1 VGHLARKSAEWSPL
15 SMPTILVLDDSAT
28 MVMSLSHILKGA
40 GYDVETGM
48 NGREGIIKLNDGVK
62 PNVILTDLNMPELDG
77 IGFIKEARKIA
88 STRFTPIIVLTTE
101 SGGRKRDEA
110 RAAGASGWRTSF
122 CRSSNNYVRRAEG

>member
-1 VGHLARKSAEWSPL
+1 
-15 SMPTILVLDDSAT
+15 MPVILVLDDSAT

-48 NGREGIIKLNDGVK
+48 NGREGITKLTEGIK
-62 PNVILTDLNMPELDG
+62 PSVILTDLNMPELDG

-110 RAAGASGWRTSF
+110 RAAGASGISGRWRPAQPFFRRDALGRRGPRCFS
-122 CRSSNNYVRRAEG
+122 VR